1 MLSCNALLTSTDR
14 FMLQCVASRPC
25 PADDMN
31 TIYGDTWTRTALGRA
46 HLPPT
51 MVFRRLKTTRRCC
64 DHVLYWVHKMSSKF
78 MHAFL
83 SNLAN
88 KQTDRHRGQS
98 QLPPPLSEVKYTVVP
113 WVCLPKGPMYFK
125 LDTSKLVSSWT
136 MASTSPRKINY
147 P

>member
-1 MLSCNALLTSTDR
+1 MGTHELEQHSVERIYLRQWCFD
-14 FMLQCVASRPC
+14 ASKLRD
-25 PADDMN
+25 A
-31 TIYGDTWTRTALGRA
+31 AA
-46 HLPPT
+46 
-51 MVFRRLKTTRRCC
+51 TTF
-64 DHVLYWVHKMSSKF
+64 YTEFTKMSSKF

-125 LDTSKLVSSWT
+125 LDTSKLVSS
-136 MASTSPRKINY
+136 
-147 P
+147 